1 MRPDEIRP
9 SAPYILRSLPAFG
22 LGAALVLTAC
32 STVVSAQ
39 APAPATAPTEE
50 ANAQASTL
58 TVQSTL
64 VMVPALVKTK
74 SGQVVYTLTAKD
86 FVLTDNGVEQP
97 LKLDEDTGGE
107 PLALVVVVQTGG
119 DAREHLQQYQALAP
133 TLGAV
138 VGNVPHKI
146 AVVSFDSKPIL
157 EQKFSPDVDKTSGVI
172 ADLPPGDNGAAILDA
187 VTYAV
192 DLLRRQPVVFR
203 RAILLLS
210 ETLDHGSKTS
220 IDDTVRVIGDTNTAV
235 YSMAFNSTRA
245 ETKKEASKF
254 SSSEPGPAHGCFAKD
269 PNADP
274 DTAPSRTVQNYD
286 CVAELLPPIRLAKMA
301 MQALSN
307 NFRRNVAESVA
318 QLTGGE
324 YYKFHD
330 VKSLEGDLVTLS
342 NHVPNRYMLSFHP
355 TDPQPGFHT
364 LQLKLPAYANM
375 TIEARNGY
383 WIEDKTQ

>member
-1 MRPDEIRP
+1 MTMKI
-9 SAPYILRSLPAFG
+9 ATLLSL
-22 LGAALVLTAC
+22 LLAATPM
-32 STVVSAQ
+32 SAQ
-39 APAPATAPTEE
+39 TAPPPVPDADVTQ
-50 ANAQASTL
+50 ASGDAASQASTL

-64 VMVPALVKTK
+64 VLVPALVKAK
-74 SGQVVYTLTAKD
+74 SGQLVYTLTAKD
-86 FVLTDNGVEQP
+86 FVLTDNGVVQP
-97 LKLDEDTGGE
+97 LKLEEDTGGE

-119 DAREHLQQYQALAP
+119 DARPHLAQYQALAP

-138 VGNVPHKI
+138 VGDVPHKLAI
-146 AVVSFDSKPIL
+146 VSFDSKPTL
-157 EQKFSPDVDKTSGVI
+157 EQKFSPDVDKTAGVI

-187 VTYAV
+187 ITYAV
-192 DLLRRQPVVFR
+192 GLLRRQPITYR

-210 ETLDHGSKTS
+210 ETLDHGSATR
-220 IDDTVRVIGDTNTAV
+220 IDDALRLIGDTNTAV
-235 YSMAFNSTRA
+235 YSMAFSSTRA

-254 SSSEPGPAHGCFAKD
+254 SSSEPGPVGGCFAKD

-286 CVAELLPPIRLAKMA
+286 CVAELLPPLRLAKMA
-301 MQALSN
+301 FEAMAN

-330 VKSLEGDLVTLS
+330 TKSLESDLVTLS

-355 TDPQPGFHT
+355 QNPQPGFHT
-364 LQLKLPAYANM
+364 IQLKLPDYAGL

-383 WIEDKTQ
+383 WVEESSK